1 MRIIKVALITV
12 ILRGMAVSAH
22 CACCADAASIPS
34 DTVAT
39 TVTAGSKMTLNDCI
53 LYGLENSQKV
63 NKSRYAA
70 DNYKQDKTAAIS
82 DLIPSISASSSITAS
97 YGRSVDPGT
106 NTYTTMGNLGNS
118 YGAYASMTLFS
129 GLQLI
134 NNVRLTSV
142 MKLMGL
148 DQLQQTKDELA
159 ISIIQAYFDVI
170 YYNSTIKIG
179 TEQLEASLKT
189 LEQAK
194 VMEEMGSK
202 SPADV
207 AQIETQVAT
216 ERLFLVQQENKY
228 KTSLLTLK
236 QSINWPI
243 EEELNLDL
251 DYTKY
256 VESSYL
262 DEKGNSLLSPAIIS
276 SIVEYAIDN
285 NPKIEAS
292 EKSLKASKLSLQ
304 IARGK
309 YLPTISGQGGYNSS
323 YYKTISGGTDSKA
336 DPFWTQL
343 DHNKGHYFGAS
354 ISIPIFSGLA
364 RRTNVHKA
372 KNSYKTAME
381 DFSIA
386 TQELKTEITR
396 TAFEV
401 DGYIQEYNL
410 AKAKADAAQLAY
422 DATAQKFAM
431 GSINP
436 IDLQTSANQL
446 LSAKAEELNAKLQL
460 TVKSKLLDYYSGE
473 PLVK

>member
-1 MRIIKVALITV
+1 MNVKVAIITV
-12 ILRGMAVSAH
+12 ILSGMAVSAH
-22 CACCADAASIPS
+22 SRCCADTIIGQNDTAS
-34 DTVAT
+34 VAIDNL
-39 TVTAGSKMTLNDCI
+39 KMTLNDCI

-70 DNYKQDKTAAIS
+70 DDYKQDKVAAIG
-82 DLIPSISASSSITAS
+82 DLFPSVSASSSITAS

-106 NTYTTMGNLGNS
+106 NTYTTMGNLSNS

-134 NNVRLTSV
+134 NNVRLASV

-170 YYNSTIKIG
+170 YYNATMKIG
-179 TEQLEASLKT
+179 AEQLQASLKT

-236 QSINWPI
+236 QSINWPV
-243 EEELNLDL
+243 EKALELDL
-251 DYTKY
+251 DDSRY
-256 VESSYL
+256 VESNYL
-262 DEKGNSLLSPAIIS
+262 DENGNSILSPAIIS

-292 EKSLKASKLSLQ
+292 EKNLKANKLSLQ

-323 YYKTISGGTDSKA
+323 YYKTISGATDSKA

-354 ISIPIFSGLA
+354 ISIPIFGGLA

-381 DFSIA
+381 DLSIA

-401 DGYIQEYNL
+401 DGFIQEYNL
-410 AKAKADAAQLAY
+410 AKAKTDAAQLAY

-446 LSAKAEELNAKLQL
+446 LSAKAEQLNAKLQL

-473 PLVK
+473 SLVK